1 MPRLED
7 ALKRLPGVLS
17 AEVSLGAG
25 EVRVQYVPSLAD
37 PALMRRTV
45 EDETGYEVGPAPT
58 ALSPDAEREAHER
71 EYRTLFNRFLFAA
84 IVSVPVLLTSYPDF
98 VPGLRGLP
106 RETLRLIWFGD
117 AVLTLAVLVYSGQR
131 FFVGGWRALQHRS
144 ADMNTLIALGTG
156 AAWLYSVVAISVPQV
171 FPAGT
176 AEPFFDVVAV
186 VTALVV
192 LGQALELRARGRTSE
207 AIKKLIGLQARTA
220 RVIRDGAEQDIPVEE
235 VLVGDLVL
243 VRPGEKVPVDGV
255 VEEGYSAVDEA
266 MITGEPI
273 PVEKRPGD
281 EVIGATLNK
290 TGAFRFRA
298 TKVGK
303 DTALA
308 QIVRLVQE
316 AQGSKAP
323 IQRIADV
330 VSGYFVP
337 AMMIV
342 AVLTFVAWFDFGPPP
357 RLTFALIT
365 AVSVLVIACPCALGL
380 ATPMSLMVGVGKAAE
395 HGVLIRNGAALQA
408 AQAVDTVVLDKTGT
422 ITFGKPALTDT
433 VVAAGGGLGQDEVLR
448 LAAAVEKGSEHPLG
462 DAIVR
467 RAEERGLAV
476 PAAEAFR
483 ALPGRGVEGQV
494 EKRQVLLGNPRLM
507 QERNVPLD
515 GLAEKAQALADEGKT
530 PMYVAADG
538 KALGVIAVADTVKP
552 DSAEAIRALQSQG
565 LEVVMLTGDN
575 RRTAE
580 AIARQVGI
588 GRVLAEVL
596 PEDKALQVRR
606 LQAEGRKVAMVGDGI
621 NDAPALAQADVGIA
635 IGTGTD
641 VTIEASDVTL
651 IKGSLRGVVVAIE
664 ISRATMRNIKQ
675 NLFGSFIYNTL
686 GVPIAAGVLY
696 PFFGLLMSPMVGGAA
711 MAASSVTV
719 VTNANRL
726 RAWRPK
732 EKV

>member
-1 MPRLED
+1 M
-7 ALKRLPGVLS
+7 LS

-25 EVRVQYVPSLAD
+25 EARVRYVPSLAD
-37 PALMRRTV
+37 LGLIRRTI
-45 EDETGYEVGPAPT
+45 EDETGFEVGPAPT
-58 ALSPDAEREAHER
+58 ALSQDAEREAHDR

-84 IVSVPVLLTSYPDF
+84 VVAVPVLLTSYPDF

-106 RETLRLIWFGD
+106 RETLRTIWFGD
-117 AVLTLAVLVYSGQR
+117 AALTLPVLLYSGRR
-131 FFVGGWRALQHRS
+131 FFVGGWRALEHRS
-144 ADMNTLIALGTG
+144 ADMNTLVALGTG
-156 AAWLYSVVAISVPQV
+156 AAWLYSVVAISVPGV

-186 VTALVV
+186 VIALVV

-207 AIKKLIGLQARTA
+207 AIKKLMGLQPRAA
-220 RVIRDGAEQDIPVEE
+220 RVVRDGTDQNIPVEE

-255 VEEGYSAVDEA
+255 VEEGSSAVDEA
-266 MITGEPI
+266 MITGEPM
-273 PVEKRPGD
+273 PVEKHPGD
-281 EVIGATLNK
+281 EVIGATINK

-342 AVLTFVAWFDFGPPP
+342 AVLTFVAWFDFGPQP
-357 RLTFALIT
+357 RLIFALIT
-365 AVSVLVIACPCALGL
+365 SVSILVIACPCALGL

-395 HGVLIRNGAALQA
+395 HGVLIRNGTALQA
-408 AQAVDTVVLDKTGT
+408 AQSIDTVVMDKTGT
-422 ITFGKPALTDT
+422 ITFGKPALTNI
-433 VVAAGGGLGQDEVLR
+433 VVVESGEASETEVLR

-462 DAIVR
+462 EAIVR
-467 RAEERGLAV
+467 GAEGQGLAV
-476 PAAEAFR
+476 PDAEDFR
-483 ALPGRGVEGQV
+483 ALPGRGVEARVAGR
-494 EKRQVLLGNPRLM
+494 EVLLGNLKLM
-507 QERNVPLD
+507 RERGVPLD
-515 GLAEKAQALADEGKT
+515 GLEEAVRRLADEGKT
-530 PMYVAADG
+530 PMYAAADG
-538 KALGVIAVADTVKP
+538 RPLGVIAVADTVKP
-552 DSAEAIRALQSQG
+552 DSAEAIRTLRAQG
-565 LEVVMLTGDN
+565 LEVVMLTGDS

-580 AIARQVGI
+580 AIAREVGVD
-588 GRVLAEVL
+588 RVLAEVL

-641 VTIEASDVTL
+641 VAIEASDVTL
-651 IKGSLRGVVVAIE
+651 IKGSLSDVVVAIE
-664 ISRATMRNIKQ
+664 ISRATMRNIRQ
-675 NLFGSFIYNTL
+675 NLFGSFVYNTL

-696 PFFGLLMSPMVGGAA
+696 PFFGLLLSPMIAGAA

-719 VTNANRL
+719 VSNANRL
-726 RAWRPK
+726 RGWRPK
-732 EKV
+732 GIS